1 MISFD
6 NTEIAFRSK
15 NKQDL
20 LRAYWLFKIIGAP
33 AIVKLGKLLTP
44 LALQIHLPI
53 KGLIKKT
60 IFKQFCGGESI
71 QECDHTIE
79 QLAAFGIGTILDY
92 SVEGKTQE
100 DDFEKTTQIIIE
112 TIEKSA
118 TDKHIPFA
126 VFKITGIAQ
135 HHLLELVSSQL
146 RATRK
151 GENFREFTPDER
163 AGISAIMERI
173 DRICATA
180 ARHQTRL
187 FIDAEETW
195 IQTAIDQ
202 WTLDMMCKYN
212 QTNCIVYNTVQM
224 YRHDR
229 LAYLKTEL
237 ERAKNAG
244 IKYGVKLVRGAYMEK
259 ERARAQAMGYPSPI
273 QPDKAS
279 TDKDY
284 DAALDFLVANRA
296 VFSVCAGTHNEN
308 SSMYLA
314 ALLHKEQVAPND
326 PKFYFA
332 QLLGMSDHI
341 SYNLSD
347 AGYQVAKYVPFG
359 PVQEVLPYLLRRAD
373 ENTSVAGQTSRELG
387 LIIKERARRKALN
400 TSR

>member
-20 LRAYWLFKIIGAP
+20 QRAYWLFKIIGAP
-33 AIVKLGKLLTP
+33 SIVKIGKLLTP
-44 LALQIHLPI
+44 LALRLNLPI
-53 KGLIKKT
+53 KGVIKKT

-151 GENFREFTPDER
+151 GENFREFTPSER

-173 DRICATA
+173 DRICAAA

-202 WTLDMMCKYN
+202 WTFDMMCKYN
-212 QTNCIVYNTVQM
+212 QTHCIVYNTVQM

-229 LAYLKTEL
+229 LAYLRTEL

-314 ALLHKEQVAPND
+314 TLLHQEQVAPND

-387 LIIKERARRKALN
+387 LIIKERARRKQLN
-400 TSR
+400 A

>member
-20 LRAYWLFKIIGAP
+20 QRAYWLFKIIGAP
-33 AIVKLGKLLTP
+33 SIVKIGKLLTP
-44 LALQIHLPI
+44 LALRLHLPI
-53 KGLIKKT
+53 KGAIKKT
-60 IFKQFCGGESI
+60 IFKQFCGGETI
-71 QECDHTIE
+71 DECDTTI
-79 QLAAFGIGTILDY
+79 QSLHAFGIGTILDY

-100 DDFEKTTQIIIE
+100 DDFEQTTQIIIQ

-118 TDKHIPFA
+118 TDKRIPFA

-135 HHLLELVSSQL
+135 HHILELVSSKI
-146 RATRK
+146 RAIRK
-151 GENFREFTPDER
+151 GENFREFTPSES
-163 AGISAIMERI
+163 AGISAIIERI
-173 DRICATA
+173 DRICEAA

-202 WTLDMMCKYN
+202 WTFDMMCKYN
-212 QTNCIVYNTVQM
+212 QTNCIVYNTIQM

-229 LAYLKTEL
+229 LAYLHAEY
-237 ERAKNAG
+237 ERAKQAN

-259 ERARAQAMGYPSPI
+259 ERARALEIGYSSPI
-273 QPDKAS
+273 QPNKAA
-279 TDKDY
+279 TDQDY
-284 DAALDFLVANRA
+284 DAALTFLVAHKDI
-296 VFSVCAGTHNEN
+296 FSVCAGTHNEQ
-308 SSMYLA
+308 SSLFLA
-314 ALLHKEQVAPND
+314 NLLAKEQIAAND
-326 PKFYFA
+326 PQFYFA

-387 LIIKERARRKALN
+387 LIIKERARRKQPTA
-400 TSR
+400 

>member
-20 LRAYWLFKIIGAP
+20 QRAYLLFKIIGAP
-33 AIVKLGKLLTP
+33 SIVKLGKILTP
-44 LALQIHLPI
+44 LALQLHLPI

-60 IFKQFCGGESI
+60 IFKQFCGGETI
-71 QECDHTIE
+71 NECDPAIASLH
-79 QLAAFGIGTILDY
+79 AFGIGTILDY
-92 SVEGKTQE
+92 SVEGKTKE
-100 DDFEKTTQIIIE
+100 EDFEQTTQIIIQ

-118 TDKHIPFA
+118 TDKRIPFA

-135 HHLLELVSSQL
+135 HHLLELVSEQI

-151 GENFREFTPDER
+151 GLAVRSLTSQENEQIQ
-163 AGISAIMERI
+163 GIIERI
-173 DRICATA
+173 DRICAA
-180 ARHQTRL
+180 AAKYQTRL

-202 WTLDMMCKYN
+202 WTFDMICKYN
-212 QTNCIVYNTVQM
+212 QTDCIVYNTVQM

-229 LAYLKTEL
+229 LAFLHSEYQ
-237 ERAKNAG
+237 RALQAG
-244 IKYGVKLVRGAYMEK
+244 VKYGVKLVRGAYMEK
-259 ERARAQAMGYPSPI
+259 ERARALSKGYPSPI

-284 DAALDFLVANRA
+284 DAALDFLVANKD
-296 VFSVCAGTHNEN
+296 VFSICAGTHNEN

-314 ALLHKEQVAPND
+314 TLLHREQVEPKD

-373 ENTSVAGQTSRELG
+373 ENTSVAGQTSRELN
-387 LIIKERARRKALN
+387 LIIKEKARRKA
-400 TSR
+400 

>member
-20 LRAYWLFKIIGAP
+20 QRAYWLFKIIGAP
-33 AIVKLGKLLTP
+33 SIVKIGKLLTP
-44 LALQIHLPI
+44 LALRLHLPI
-53 KGLIKKT
+53 KGAIKQT
-60 IFKQFCGGESI
+60 IFKQFCGGETI
-71 QECDHTIE
+71 DECDTAIQSLH
-79 QLAAFGIGTILDY
+79 AFGIGTILDY

-100 DDFEKTTQIIIE
+100 DDFEQTTQIIIQ

-118 TDKHIPFA
+118 TDKRIPFA

-135 HHLLELVSSQL
+135 HHILELVSSQI
-146 RATRK
+146 RAIRK
-151 GENFREFTPDER
+151 GENFREFTPSES
-163 AGISAIMERI
+163 AGISAIIERI
-173 DRICATA
+173 DRICAAA

-202 WTLDMMCKYN
+202 WTFDMMCKYN
-212 QTNCIVYNTVQM
+212 QTNCIVYNTIQM

-229 LAYLKTEL
+229 LAYLHAEY
-237 ERAKNAG
+237 ERAKQAN

-259 ERARAQAMGYPSPI
+259 ERARALEMGYSSPI
-273 QPDKAS
+273 QSNKAA
-279 TDKDY
+279 TDQDY
-284 DAALDFLVANRA
+284 DAALTFLVAHKDI
-296 VFSVCAGTHNEN
+296 FSVCAGTHNEQ
-308 SSMYLA
+308 SSLFLA
-314 ALLHKEQVAPND
+314 NLLAKEQIVAND
-326 PKFYFA
+326 PQFYFA

-387 LIIKERARRKALN
+387 LIIKERARRKQPTA
-400 TSR
+400 

>member
-20 LRAYWLFKIIGAP
+20 QRAYLLFKIIGTP
-33 AIVKLGKLLTP
+33 VIVKIGKILTP
-44 LALQIHLPI
+44 LALQLRLPI

-60 IFKQFCGGESI
+60 IFKQFCGGETI
-71 QECDHTIE
+71 QDCDPAISS
-79 QLAAFGIGTILDY
+79 LDAFGIGTILDY
-92 SVEGKTQE
+92 SVEGKTKDE
-100 DDFEKTTQIIIE
+100 DFEQTTQIIIQ

-118 TDKHIPFA
+118 RDARIPFA
-126 VFKITGIAQ
+126 VFKVTGIGQ
-135 HHLLELVSSQL
+135 HHLLECVSEQI

-151 GENFREFTPDER
+151 EVVFKPFTSQENEQ
-163 AGISAIMERI
+163 IQAIIERI
-173 DRICATA
+173 DRICAA
-180 ARHQTRL
+180 AAQYQTRV

-202 WTLDMMCKYN
+202 LAFDMMLKYN
-212 QTNCIVYNTVQM
+212 TSRCIVYNTIQM

-229 LAYLKTEL
+229 LAYLKAEF
-237 ERAKNAG
+237 ERAKKAG
-244 IKYGVKLVRGAYMEK
+244 IQYGVKLVRGAYMEK
-259 ERARAQAMGYPSPI
+259 ERARAQEFDYPSPI

-279 TDKDY
+279 TDQDY
-284 DAALDFLVANRA
+284 DTALDFLVANKA
-296 VFSVCAGTHNEN
+296 IFSVCAGTHNEK

-314 ALLHKEQVAPND
+314 TLLHQEQIDPKD

-359 PVQEVLPYLLRRAD
+359 PVHEVLPYLLRRAD

-387 LIIKERARRKALN
+387 LIIKEKARRK
-400 TSR
+400 S

>member
-20 LRAYWLFKIIGAP
+20 QRAYLLFKIIGAP
-33 AIVKLGKLLTP
+33 SIVKIGKILTP
-44 LALQIHLPI
+44 IALKLHLPI
-53 KGLIKKT
+53 KGAIKKT
-60 IFKQFCGGESI
+60 IFKQFCGGETI
-71 QECDHTIE
+71 QECDITI
-79 QLAAFGIGTILDY
+79 QNLAEFGIGTILDY
-92 SVEGKTQE
+92 SVEGKTE
-100 DDFEKTTQIIIE
+100 ETDFEQTTQIIIQ

-118 TDKHIPFA
+118 TDKRIPFA
-126 VFKITGIAQ
+126 VFKVTGIAQ
-135 HHLLELVSSQL
+135 HHLLELASSRL
-146 RATRK
+146 RTQRK
-151 GENFREFTPDER
+151 GENLQELSTNEQKGL
-163 AGISAIMERI
+163 AAILDRI
-173 DRICATA
+173 DRICAA
-180 ARHQTRL
+180 AAKHQTRL

-202 WTLDMMCKYN
+202 WTFEMMCKYN
-212 QTNCIVYNTVQM
+212 KEACIVYNTVQM

-229 LAYLKTEL
+229 LAYLQNEL
-237 ERAKNAG
+237 ERAQQAG

-259 ERARAQAMGYPSPI
+259 ERARALSMGYPSPI

-284 DAALDFLVANRA
+284 DAALAFLVENAA

-308 SSMYLA
+308 SS
-314 ALLHKEQVAPND
+314 LLLTELLQKAHIAPSE
-326 PKFYFA
+326 KQFYFA

-359 PVQEVLPYLLRRAD
+359 PVHEVLPYLLRRAD

-387 LIIKERARRKALN
+387 LLIKERARRKKA
-400 TSR
+400 

>member
-20 LRAYWLFKIIGAP
+20 QRAYWLFKIIGAP
-33 AIVKLGKLLTP
+33 SIVKIGKLLTP
-44 LALQIHLPI
+44 LALRLKLPI
-53 KGLIKKT
+53 KGVIKKT

-151 GENFREFTPDER
+151 GENFREFTPSER

-173 DRICATA
+173 DRICAAA

-202 WTLDMMCKYN
+202 WTFDMMCKYN
-212 QTNCIVYNTVQM
+212 QTHCIVYNTVQM

-229 LAYLKTEL
+229 LAYLHAEY

-284 DAALDFLVANRA
+284 DAALDFLVAKRA

-314 ALLHKEQVAPND
+314 TLLHQEQVAPND

-387 LIIKERARRKALN
+387 LIIKERARRKQLN
-400 TSR
+400 A

>member
-20 LRAYWLFKIIGAP
+20 RRAYLLFKIIGAP
-33 AIVKLGKLLTP
+33 SIVKIGKILTP
-44 LALQIHLPI
+44 IALKLHLPI
-53 KGLIKKT
+53 KGAIKKT
-60 IFKQFCGGESI
+60 IFKQFCGGETI
-71 QECDHTIE
+71 QECDNTI
-79 QLAAFGIGTILDY
+79 QNLAEFGIGTILDY
-92 SVEGKTQE
+92 SVEGKTE
-100 DDFEKTTQIIIE
+100 ETDFEQTTQIIIQ

-118 TDKHIPFA
+118 TDKRIPFA
-126 VFKITGIAQ
+126 VFKVTGIAQ
-135 HHLLELVSSQL
+135 HHLLELASSRL
-146 RATRK
+146 RAQRK
-151 GENFREFTPDER
+151 GENLQEL
-163 AGISAIMERI
+163 SANEQKGLAAILDRI
-173 DRICATA
+173 DRICAA
-180 ARHQTRL
+180 AAKHQTRL

-195 IQTAIDQ
+195 IQTAIDE
-202 WTLDMMCKYN
+202 WTFEMMCKYN
-212 QTNCIVYNTVQM
+212 KEACIVYNTVQM

-229 LAYLKTEL
+229 LAYLQNEL
-237 ERAKNAG
+237 ERAQQAG

-259 ERARAQAMGYPSPI
+259 ERARALSMGYPSPI

-284 DAALDFLVANRA
+284 DAALVFLVENAA

-308 SSMYLA
+308 SS
-314 ALLHKEQVAPND
+314 LLLTELLQKAHIAPSE
-326 PKFYFA
+326 KQFYFA

-359 PVQEVLPYLLRRAD
+359 PVHEVLPYLLRRAD

-387 LIIKERARRKALN
+387 LLIKERARRKKA
-400 TSR
+400 

>member
-20 LRAYWLFKIIGAP
+20 RRAYLLFKIIGAP
-33 AIVKLGKLLTP
+33 SIVKIGKILTP
-44 LALQIHLPI
+44 IALKLHLPI
-53 KGLIKKT
+53 KGAIKKT
-60 IFKQFCGGESI
+60 IFKQFCGGETI
-71 QECDHTIE
+71 QECDNTI
-79 QLAAFGIGTILDY
+79 QNLAEFGIGTILDY
-92 SVEGKTQE
+92 SVEGKTE
-100 DDFEKTTQIIIE
+100 ETDFEQTTQIIIQ

-118 TDKHIPFA
+118 TDKRIPFA
-126 VFKITGIAQ
+126 VFKVTGIAQ
-135 HHLLELVSSQL
+135 HHLLELASSRL
-146 RATRK
+146 RAQRK
-151 GENFREFTPDER
+151 GENLQEL
-163 AGISAIMERI
+163 SANEQKGLAAILDRI
-173 DRICATA
+173 DRICAA
-180 ARHQTRL
+180 AAKHQTRL

-202 WTLDMMCKYN
+202 WTFEMMCKYN
-212 QTNCIVYNTVQM
+212 KEACIVYNTVQM

-229 LAYLKTEL
+229 LAYLQNEL
-237 ERAKNAG
+237 ERAQQAG

-259 ERARAQAMGYPSPI
+259 ERARALSMGYPSPI

-284 DAALDFLVANRA
+284 DAALTFLVENAA

-308 SSMYLA
+308 SS
-314 ALLHKEQVAPND
+314 LLLTELLQKAHIAPSE
-326 PKFYFA
+326 KQFYFA

-359 PVQEVLPYLLRRAD
+359 PVHEVLPYLLRRAD

-387 LIIKERARRKALN
+387 LLIKERARRKKA
-400 TSR
+400 

>member
-20 LRAYWLFKIIGAP
+20 QRAYWLFKIIGAP
-33 AIVKLGKLLTP
+33 SIVKIGKLLTP
-44 LALQIHLPI
+44 LALRLKLPI
-53 KGLIKKT
+53 KGVIKKT

-71 QECDHTIE
+71 QECDHAIE

-151 GENFREFTPDER
+151 GENFREFTPSEK
-163 AGISAIMERI
+163 AGISAILERI
-173 DRICATA
+173 DRICAAA

-202 WTLDMMCKYN
+202 WTFDMMCKYN
-212 QTNCIVYNTVQM
+212 QTHCIVYNTVQM

-229 LAYLKTEL
+229 LAYLRTEL

-314 ALLHKEQVAPND
+314 TLLHKEQVAPND

-387 LIIKERARRKALN
+387 LIIKERARRKQLN
-400 TSR
+400 A

>member
-20 LRAYWLFKIIGAP
+20 QRAYLLFKIIGAP

-151 GENFREFTPDER
+151 GENFREFTPSEK

-173 DRICATA
+173 DRICAAA

-202 WTLDMMCKYN
+202 WTFDMMCKYN
-212 QTNCIVYNTVQM
+212 QTHCIVYNTVQM

-229 LAYLKTEL
+229 LAYLHAEY

-314 ALLHKEQVAPND
+314 TLLHKEQVAPND

-359 PVQEVLPYLLRRAD
+359 PVHEVLPYLLRRAD

-387 LIIKERARRKALN
+387 LIIKERARRKQLN
-400 TSR
+400 A

>member
-20 LRAYWLFKIIGAP
+20 QRAYLLFKIIGAP

-173 DRICATA
+173 DRICAAA

-202 WTLDMMCKYN
+202 WAFDMMCKYN
-212 QTNCIVYNTVQM
+212 QTHCIVYNTVQM

-229 LAYLKTEL
+229 LAYLHAEY

-314 ALLHKEQVAPND
+314 TLLHKEQVAPND

-359 PVQEVLPYLLRRAD
+359 PVHEVLPYLLRRAD

-387 LIIKERARRKALN
+387 LIIKERARRKQLKA
-400 TSR
+400 

>member
-20 LRAYWLFKIIGAP
+20 RRAYLLFKIIGAP
-33 AIVKLGKLLTP
+33 SIVKIGKILTP
-44 LALQIHLPI
+44 IALKLHLPI
-53 KGLIKKT
+53 KGAIKQT
-60 IFKQFCGGESI
+60 IFKQFCGGETI
-71 QECDHTIE
+71 QECDNTI
-79 QLAAFGIGTILDY
+79 QNLAEFGIGTILDY
-92 SVEGKTQE
+92 SVEGKTE
-100 DDFEKTTQIIIE
+100 ETDFEQTTQIIIQ

-118 TDKHIPFA
+118 TDKRIPFA
-126 VFKITGIAQ
+126 VFKVTGIAQ
-135 HHLLELVSSQL
+135 HHLLELASSRL
-146 RATRK
+146 RAQRK
-151 GENFREFTPDER
+151 GENLQELSVNEQNGL
-163 AGISAIMERI
+163 AAILNRI

-180 ARHQTRL
+180 AKHQTRL

-202 WTLDMMCKYN
+202 WTFEMMCKYN
-212 QTNCIVYNTVQM
+212 KEACIVYNTVQM

-229 LAYLKTEL
+229 LAYLQNEL
-237 ERAKNAG
+237 ERAQQAG

-259 ERARAQAMGYPSPI
+259 ERARALSMGYPSPI

-284 DAALDFLVANRA
+284 DAALAFLVDNAA

-308 SSMYLA
+308 SS
-314 ALLHKEQVAPND
+314 LLLTELLQKAHIAPSE
-326 PKFYFA
+326 KQFYFA

-359 PVQEVLPYLLRRAD
+359 PVHEVLPYLLRRAD

-387 LIIKERARRKALN
+387 LLIKERARRKKA
-400 TSR
+400 

>member
-20 LRAYWLFKIIGAP
+20 RRAYLLFKIIGAP
-33 AIVKLGKLLTP
+33 SIVKIGKILTP
-44 LALQIHLPI
+44 IALKLHLPI
-53 KGLIKKT
+53 KGAIKKT
-60 IFKQFCGGESI
+60 IFKQFCGGETI
-71 QECDHTIE
+71 QECDNTI
-79 QLAAFGIGTILDY
+79 QNLAEFGIGTILDY
-92 SVEGKTQE
+92 SVEGKTE
-100 DDFEKTTQIIIE
+100 ETDFEQTTQIIIQ

-118 TDKHIPFA
+118 TDKRIPFA
-126 VFKITGIAQ
+126 VFKVTGIAQ
-135 HHLLELVSSQL
+135 HHLLELASSRL
-146 RATRK
+146 RAQRK
-151 GENFREFTPDER
+151 GENLQELSVNEQNGL
-163 AGISAIMERI
+163 AAILNRI

-180 ARHQTRL
+180 AKHQTRL

-202 WTLDMMCKYN
+202 WTFEMMCKYN
-212 QTNCIVYNTVQM
+212 KEACIVYNTVQM

-229 LAYLKTEL
+229 LAYLQNEL
-237 ERAKNAG
+237 ERAQQAG

-259 ERARAQAMGYPSPI
+259 ERARALSMGYPSPI

-284 DAALDFLVANRA
+284 DAALAFLVDNAA

-308 SSMYLA
+308 SS
-314 ALLHKEQVAPND
+314 LLLTELLQKAHIAPSE
-326 PKFYFA
+326 KQFYFA

-359 PVQEVLPYLLRRAD
+359 PVHEVLPYLLRRAD

-387 LIIKERARRKALN
+387 LLIKERARRKKA
-400 TSR
+400 

>member
-20 LRAYWLFKIIGAP
+20 QRAYLLFKIIGTP
-33 AIVKLGKLLTP
+33 SIVKIGKILTP
-44 LALQIHLPI
+44 LALQLRLPI

-60 IFKQFCGGESI
+60 IFKQFCGGETI
-71 QECDHTIE
+71 QECDTAISS
-79 QLAAFGIGTILDY
+79 LDAFGIGTILDY
-92 SVEGKTQE
+92 SVEGKTKDE
-100 DDFEKTTQIIIE
+100 DFEQTTQVIIQ

-118 TDKHIPFA
+118 TDARIPFA
-126 VFKITGIAQ
+126 VFKVTGIGA
-135 HHLLELVSSQL
+135 HHLLELVSQQI

-151 GENFREFTPDER
+151 NLDFRPFTTQENEQ
-163 AGISAIMERI
+163 IQAIIERI
-173 DRICATA
+173 DRICAA
-180 ARHQTRL
+180 AAQYQTRV

-202 WTLDMMCKYN
+202 WTFDMMLKYN
-212 QTNCIVYNTVQM
+212 TSRCIVYNTIQM

-229 LAYLKTEL
+229 LAYLKAEF
-237 ERAKNAG
+237 ERAKIAG
-244 IKYGVKLVRGAYMEK
+244 IQYGVKLVRGAYMEK
-259 ERARAQAMGYPSPI
+259 ERARALAFGYPSPI
-273 QPDKAS
+273 QPNKAS
-279 TDKDY
+279 TDQDY
-284 DAALDFLVANRA
+284 DAALDFLVANKA
-296 VFSVCAGTHNEN
+296 IFSVCAGTHNEK

-314 ALLHKEQVAPND
+314 TLLHQQQIDPKD

-347 AGYQVAKYVPFG
+347 GGYQVAKYVPFG
-359 PVQEVLPYLLRRAD
+359 PVHEVLPYLLRRAD

-387 LIIKERARRKALN
+387 LIIKEKARRK
-400 TSR
+400 S

>member
-1 MISFD
+1 
-6 NTEIAFRSK
+6 
-15 NKQDL
+15 
-20 LRAYWLFKIIGAP
+20 
-33 AIVKLGKLLTP
+33 
-44 LALQIHLPI
+44 
-53 KGLIKKT
+53 
-60 IFKQFCGGESI
+60 
-71 QECDHTIE
+71 
-79 QLAAFGIGTILDY
+79 
-92 SVEGKTQE
+92 
-100 DDFEKTTQIIIE
+100 
-112 TIEKSA
+112 
-118 TDKHIPFA
+118 
-126 VFKITGIAQ
+126 
-135 HHLLELVSSQL
+135 LVSSQL

-151 GENFREFTPDER
+151 GENFREFTPSEK

-173 DRICATA
+173 DRICAAA

-202 WTLDMMCKYN
+202 WTFDMMCKYN
-212 QTNCIVYNTVQM
+212 QTHCIVYNTVQM

-229 LAYLKTEL
+229 LAYLHAEY

-314 ALLHKEQVAPND
+314 TLLHKEQVAPND

-359 PVQEVLPYLLRRAD
+359 PVHEVLPYLLRRAD

-387 LIIKERARRKALN
+387 LIIKERARRKQLKA
-400 TSR
+400 